1 MALERRDPAEGWSD
15 RRAWE
20 RVEYGAPPWPQLHMD
35 VAPSAALDVM
45 DCSERG
51 VRVTGALPGGLST
64 GSDAHGTLVFPS
76 GHRCRVE
83 GVVVRAAEGEFALH
97 FTSLWLE
104 RDVILDEKR
113 RLRLERE
120 DSATA

>member
-20 RVEYGAPPWPQLHMD
+20 RVEYSDPPWPLLRLGAFPALAYD
-35 VAPSAALDVM
+35 VL

-51 VRVTGALPGGLST
+51 VRVTGQLPPELSVGADAT
-64 GSDAHGTLVFPS
+64 GMLTFPS
-76 GHRCRVE
+76 GHECPDE
-83 GVVVRAAEGEFALH
+83 GVVVRTSQEGFALH

-104 RDVILDEKR
+104 RDVLLDEKR
-113 RLRLERE
+113 RMRLERN
-120 DSATA
+120 DA